1 MPVSIDLSFDGDSG
15 EGLTSSKYLMFDYLI
30 MNYTKEV
37 EFLIEDSSCFEAI
50 DRRQIKNII
59 QEGIKLSEQNN
70 KQLIISLNKYSIENY
85 EEIKKYVV
93 LALSEKDTLLNIK
106 F

>member
-1 MPVSIDLSFDGDSG
+1 MPVTIDLSFDGDSG
-15 EGLTSSKYLMFDYLI
+15 EGLTSAKYLMFDYLI
-30 MNYTKEV
+30 MHYTKYV

-59 QEGIKLSEQNN
+59 QEGIKLSEQND
-70 KQLIISLNKYSIENY
+70 KQLIISLNKYSIDDF
-85 EEIKKYVV
+85 EEIKKYIV
-93 LALSEKDTLLNIK
+93 LSLNEKNTLLNIK